1 MAEWRAAQPEE
12 AEAPGGCRLVDFA
25 FGSRQ
30 LVHAVNLARG
40 LTLRGLCPPV
50 EDAAAQAAAIGG
62 SVVGVAGVYFGW
74 LSSRGQRR
82 HAERLAAG
90 QHDHERRIARGR
102 LFDLRA
108 EAYEELDGH
117 LQRVMLVLER
127 THPIMGPRP
136 PPPPSPSD
144 DEWLA
149 MRAKVGVLGSHE
161 NDDGVRVVRDEGER
175 VSRQRGD
182 AQPPGGAR
190 LTGW

>member
-1 MAEWRAAQPEE
+1 MSSR
-12 AEAPGGCRLVDFA
+12 GGCGGTSGRD
-25 FGSRQ
+25 R
-30 LVHAVNLARG
+30 
-40 LTLRGLCPPV
+40 
-50 EDAAAQAAAIGG
+50 G

-90 QHDHERRIARGR
+90 QHDHERRIARGER

-127 THPIMGPRP
+127 THPIMGPTP

-149 MRAKVGVLGSHE
+149 MRAKVGRVAAEEKARGSRVELDHVE
-161 NDDGVRVVRDEGER
+161 AGGCDDGDEEGDCAGDDRAGEHAPEVEEAR
-175 VSRQRGD
+175 RIG
-182 AQPPGGAR
+182 GGAVVVTSR
-190 LTGW
+190 SR